1 MTDREA
7 SHSATKVLIA
17 ALVVSLAAGGQTA
30 RGRTTSVAMEEVL
43 VAASPEAAAQ
53 AGLTVVDEVGFGWTL
68 VEAPASEMVDLAAH
82 TGFEVEPN
90 YVYQLAD
97 EPLFPDQWSLENTGQ
112 SGGKVDADI
121 DVLDAWSWTTG
132 ATDVVVAV
140 LDTGIAFSH
149 SDLAPNLW
157 ANPGEVGG
165 NGLDDDGNGYVDDV
179 RGWDAIDNDADPS
192 DTHGHGT
199 FVASM
204 AVAALN
210 DAGMA
215 GVAPGSSVMAIR
227 VCDNNGCPL
236 SSILTGL
243 AYAMAN
249 GADVANMSFGGSF
262 GLSTGFEDAVQAN
275 VDAGI
280 VIVAAAGNAGL
291 DNDLIPFYPASF
303 GVDGLIAV
311 AASDDD
317 DLVSP
322 FSNYG
327 AKSVDLAAP
336 GQDVLGGSPPDAF
349 AVGSGTSF
357 AAPHVTG
364 AVALVKAIRPDL
376 DPPEIAELILESVD
390 RFPAFSGRMVAGGRL
405 NAGSALEQAT
415 APVAVAVAT
424 PQTGILPFTVQL
436 NGSQSFDPVGSIV
449 SRSWKLPDGSVDNSS
464 NTSWRPRAPG
474 NYKATLTVVDNDGLR
489 DTATVLINARLRSEG
504 TFTDDNDSIFEGAIE
519 AIAAERITLGCNPP
533 TNDHYCPDDLVTR
546 GQMAIF
552 LVRAFD
558 FINNGGGNHF
568 VDDNGMVY
576 EDAADRLKTA
586 GVTQGCNPPAND
598 RYCGNDLVTRA
609 QMAGFLVR
617 ALGLT
622 DDGAGNLYVDD
633 DNSIFE
639 LAIDRLG
646 TAGITQGC
654 NPPRND
660 RFCPENN
667 VTRGQMAAFLMR
679 ALGLPPIIPP
689 DPV

>member
-1 MTDREA
+1 MTVRWA
-7 SHSATKVLIA
+7 SCGATKVLVIALVLSIA
-17 ALVVSLAAGGQTA
+17 AGSQTAHGQT
-30 RGRTTSVAMEEVL
+30 TSMAMGEAL
-43 VAASPEAAAQ
+43 VAASPEAAAE
-53 AGLTVVDEVGFGWTL
+53 AGLTVVAEVGFGWTL
-68 VEAPASEMVDLAAH
+68 VEAPASDIVGLAAH

-112 SGGKVDADI
+112 TGGKVDADI
-121 DVLDAWSWTTG
+121 DLLDAWTWTTG
-132 ATDVVVAV
+132 APDVTVAI
-140 LDTGIAFSH
+140 LDTGVGLAH
-149 SDLAPNLW
+149 SDLSPNLW

-179 RGWDAIDNDADPS
+179 RGWDAIDNDANPS
-192 DTHGHGT
+192 DTEGHGT
-199 FVASM
+199 FVATT

-210 DAGMA
+210 DVGMA
-215 GVAPGSSVMAIR
+215 GVAPSSTLMAIR

-236 SSILTGL
+236 SAVLTGL

-249 GADVANMSFGGSF
+249 EADVANMSFGGSF
-262 GLSTGFEDAVQAN
+262 GLSSGFEDAVQAN
-275 VDAGI
+275 VDAG
-280 VIVAAAGNAGL
+280 VVVVAAAGNQSR

-303 GVDGLIAV
+303 DIDGLIAV
-311 AASDDD
+311 AASDHD
-317 DLVSP
+317 DLMPS

-327 AKSVDLAAP
+327 AISVDLAAP
-336 GQDVLGGSPPDAF
+336 GQDVVGGSLPNDF

-364 AVALVKAIRPDL
+364 VAALVKAMRPDL
-376 DPPEIAELILESVD
+376 DPPDIADLILQSVD
-390 RFPAFSGRMVAGGRL
+390 RFPTFSGRMVSGGRL
-405 NAGSALEQAT
+405 NAGSALEQAN
-415 APVAVAVAT
+415 APVAVAVAS
-424 PQTGILPFTVQL
+424 PRTGTLPFTVQL
-436 NGSQSFDPVGSIV
+436 NGSRSFDPVGSIV
-449 SRSWKLPDGSVDNSS
+449 SRSWKLPDGSVVKST
-464 NTSWRPRAPG
+464 NTSWSPRAPG
-474 NYKATLTVVDNDGLR
+474 LYKATLTVVDNDGLLDR
-489 DTATVLINARLRSEG
+489 STVSMTAALRPGG

-558 FINNGGGNHF
+558 YIDNGGGNQF
-568 VDDNGMVY
+568 VDDEGRVY
-576 EDAADRLKTA
+576 EGAADRLKTA
-586 GVTQGCNPPAND
+586 GVTQGCNPPTND
-598 RYCGNDLVTRA
+598 RYCGDDFVTRA

-622 DDGAGNLYVDD
+622 EDGGGDLYVDD

-654 NPPRND
+654 NPPIND
-660 RFCPENN
+660 RFCPDEN

-679 ALGLPPIIPP
+679 ALGLTPILPP
-689 DPV
+689 DPR